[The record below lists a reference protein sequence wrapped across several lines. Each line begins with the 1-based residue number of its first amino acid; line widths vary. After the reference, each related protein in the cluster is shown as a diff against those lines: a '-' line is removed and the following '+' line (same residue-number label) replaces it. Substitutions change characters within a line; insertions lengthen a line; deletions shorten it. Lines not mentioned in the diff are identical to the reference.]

1 MDEMIVR
8 EQLVALLK
16 KEHAHVSAARAL
28 EGLDAKLRAVR
39 PSQGMKSAWEELEH
53 MRIAQEDILRY
64 TLEAGWKSPK
74 WPEGYWPPLAEKVDD
89 AQWESAVSQFKADLD
104 ALCGLARDAKRDLTA
119 RIPHGEW
126 RTYLRQIL
134 LVADHNAYHAGQI
147 VQVRKALG
155 AWRGE
160 GIEMT

>member
-1 MDEMIVR
+1 MDDTVVR
-8 EQLVALLK
+8 EQLVALLTG
-16 KEHAHVSAARAL
+16 EHAHASVLHAI
-28 EGLDAKLRAVR
+28 EGLPPGLRGGRPQAAV
-39 PSQGMKSAWEELEH
+39 KSAWEELEH
-53 MRIAQEDILRY
+53 IRIAQEDILRY
-64 TLEAGWKSPK
+64 TLEPGWVSPK
-74 WPEGYWPPLAEKVDD
+74 WPEGYWPPRAESVGD
-89 AQWESAVSQFKADLD
+89 AQWESSASRFEADLQ
-104 ALCGLARDAKRDLTA
+104 AVCALARDSRYDLTA

-134 LVADHNAYHAGQI
+134 LIADHNAYHAGQI

>member
-1 MDEMIVR
+1 MDEEVVR

-16 KEHAHVSAARAL
+16 GAHAHVSVEHAVA
-28 EGLDAKLRAVR
+28 GLDPELRAAR
-39 PSQGMKSAWEELEH
+39 PSQGVKSVWEELEH

-74 WPEGYWPPLAEKVDD
+74 WPEGYWPPRAEKVDD
-89 AQWESAVSQFKADLD
+89 AQWESSVSRFKADL
-104 ALCGLARDAKRDLTA
+104 AAVCRLAGDAKYDLTA

-160 GIEMT
+160 GIAMT